1 MTDAA
6 VGDVPM
12 GHVAVGDVPV
22 GEPPATG
29 RGLLVDYGGVLTA
42 DVGTAWRG
50 FELAHGMRAGTV
62 ERLLRAA
69 YRSDAGGSTVAR
81 YERGEI
87 DRATFEAELAG
98 MLADLGHEVDPE
110 GLVHRLFAG
119 LAPHGGVWDLVAQAR
134 DAGHGTA
141 LLSNSWGFDGYPR
154 ARLEAAFD
162 VLVISGEVGL
172 RKPDRGIFQL
182 AAQRLGVALEDC
194 VFVDDLPENVDAA
207 ARYGI
212 TAVLHHDADTT
223 SGQVRAALG
232 MQHAR

>member
-1 MTDAA
+1 MS
-6 VGDVPM
+6 G
-12 GHVAVGDVPV
+12 
-22 GEPPATG
+22 TG

-50 FELAHGMRAGTV
+50 FELAHGMQRGTV

-69 YRSDAGGSTVAR
+69 YRDGQEGSTVAR

-87 DRATFEAELAG
+87 DRPTFESELAG
-98 MLADLGHEVDPE
+98 MLAELGHEVDPD
-110 GLVHRLFAG
+110 GLVHRLFAD
-119 LAPHGGVWDLVAQAR
+119 LTPDGGVWDLVAQAR
-134 DAGHGTA
+134 GAGHGTA

-172 RKPDRGIFQL
+172 RKPDREIFEH
-182 AAQRLGVALEDC
+182 AAQRLGVELEAC

-212 TAVLHHDADTT
+212 TAVLHHDPDTT
-223 SGQVRAALG
+223 SEQVRAALD
-232 MQHAR
+232 MQGAR